1 MSDSEL
7 KEIIIQTTQEFQG
20 KVEINR
26 HLSYVAVGDLY
37 IQGEDAENMID
48 EIEKLAVKM
57 EITEEA
63 AAIFL
68 ADNM

>member
-7 KEIIIQTTQEFQG
+7 KEIIIRTAEEFQE

-37 IQGEDAENMID
+37 IQGEAAENMID
-48 EIEKLAVKM
+48 EIVKLAVKM
-57 EITEEA
+57 EIPEET
-63 AAIFL
+63 AAIFI